1 MMCSLYTPEVM
12 NNMDNKYIGVFD
24 SGLGGLTAVKKLIK
38 VLPDENIIYFGDTAR
53 VPYGTRSD
61 DTIVKYVKS
70 DIAFLNTFDI
80 KMILVA
86 CGTASTVALE
96 KLKGE
101 LNVPAFGVVEASV
114 LKAASAT
121 KTGKILVLGTPGTIK
136 SGKYEK
142 YLKEINPEFTVYSKA
157 CPLFVP
163 LVENGYTD
171 CEVAHLVAYDYLEE
185 FLDKDI
191 DTVILGC
198 THYPLLKKVIGNI
211 VGGSVKLIDPG
222 AELAEYAKDYLT
234 QNNMLCKRPLKN
246 QYKYFISDEVEG
258 FLTLA
263 NRFLGKNINA
273 NIEKIDI
280 EKY

>member
-1 MMCSLYTPEVM
+1 M
-12 NNMDNKYIGVFD
+12 NNKYIGVFD
-24 SGLGGLTAVKKLIK
+24 SGLGGLTAVKKLMK

-61 DTIVKYVKS
+61 ETILKYVKS

-96 KLKGE
+96 KLKNE
-101 LNVPAFGVVEASV
+101 LAFPTFGVVEAAV
-114 LKAASAT
+114 NKAAKLT
-121 KTGKILVLGTPGTIK
+121 KTGKICVLGTPGTIK
-136 SGKYEK
+136 SGKYEE
-142 YLKEINPEFTVYSKA
+142 YLKKINPDFDVYSRA

-163 LVENGYTD
+163 LAENGYTD
-171 CEVAHLVAYDYLEE
+171 CEVAHLVAYDYLENL
-185 FLDKDI
+185 LDKDI

-211 VGGSVKLIDPG
+211 VGDDVKLVDPG
-222 AELAEYAKDYLT
+222 AELAEYAKNYLT
-234 QNNMLCKRPLKN
+234 DNNLTCERPLKE
-246 QYKYFISDEVEG
+246 QYKYFISDNVEN
-258 FLTLA
+258 FTMLA
-263 NRFLGKNINA
+263 NRFLGKTIDENIK
-273 NIEKIDI
+273 KIDI